1 MPASQ
6 APTARRRRLN
16 REEKNAE
23 TQRRL
28 LDAAREVFGRRG
40 YGSASLEEIAEE
52 AGFSRGA
59 LYHHFAG
66 KEDLFLALLDERV
79 SARVAEIER
88 TFAAGEATKEATI
101 EQARR
106 AAGDAAEVFG
116 QNHEWRALYLEFVA
130 HADRNPEFR
139 RQLAERMRACRDG
152 LTELV
157 RRRAAEIGLELPV
170 PPEQLALTIEALGQ
184 GLGMEEMLD
193 PDGVPEDL
201 FGTMLGYLLRGIAAD
216 AS

>member
-1 MPASQ
+1 MSVGQ
-6 APTARRRRLN
+6 ATTAKRRLN
-16 REEKNAE
+16 REEKNAV

-40 YGSASLEEIAEE
+40 YGNTSLEEIAEE

-59 LYHHFAG
+59 LYHHFES
-66 KEDLFLALLDERV
+66 KEALFLALLDERLTE
-79 SARVAEIER
+79 RVNEIER
-88 TFAAGEATKEATI
+88 VFEAGETSKEATI
-101 EQARR
+101 EQARQ
-106 AAGDAAEVFG
+106 AANDAVDVFG
-116 QNHEWRALYLEFVA
+116 QNREWRALYLEFVA

-152 LTELV
+152 LTEIV
-157 RRRAAEIGLELPV
+157 RRRAAEIDLELPV
-170 PPEQLALTIEALGQ
+170 PPEHLALTIEALGQ

>member
-1 MPASQ
+1 MSVGQ
-6 APTARRRRLN
+6 ATTAKRRLN
-16 REEKNAE
+16 RQEKNAV

-40 YGSASLEEIAEE
+40 YGNASLEEIAEE

-59 LYHHFAG
+59 LYHHFES
-66 KEDLFLALLDERV
+66 KEALFLALLDERLTE
-79 SARVAEIER
+79 RVNEIER
-88 TFAAGEATKEATI
+88 VFEAGETSKEATI
-101 EQARR
+101 EQARQ
-106 AAGDAAEVFG
+106 AANDAVDVFG
-116 QNHEWRALYLEFVA
+116 QNREWRALYLEFVA